1 MLNQLSRLSV
11 EADGRYATTEEL
23 QFLKDYIQSL
33 DLRLTAYEKISA
45 AQTEIVERVETQV
58 RATNPDLFR
67 KGNRDV
73 TATCKRDRFDVL
85 RYSAT
90 ALLSNDLDCLRDSF
104 LLWYR
109 TIIRVFQDREA
120 AAVTYQVMQEV
131 LKKYLTPQEAAL
143 ISPIMGLNQVILG
156 K

>member
-11 EADGRYATTEEL
+11 EADGRYATSEEL

-33 DLRLTAYEKISA
+33 DLRLDAYEKISA
-45 AQTEIVERVETQV
+45 AHAEIVNSVETQV

-85 RYSAT
+85 RYSAAT
-90 ALLSNDLDCLRDSF
+90 VLSNDLDHLRESF

-109 TIIRVFQDREA
+109 TIVHAFQDEQA
-120 AAVTYQVMQEV
+120 AHVTYQVMQEV

-143 ISPIMGLNQVILG
+143 LSPIMGLNQVILG

>member
-11 EADGRYATTEEL
+11 EADGRYATREEL

-33 DLRLTAYEKISA
+33 DLRLGAYEKISA
-45 AQTEIVERVETQV
+45 AHTEIVNSVETQV

-67 KGNRDV
+67 KGTRDV

-85 RYSAT
+85 RYSA
-90 ALLSNDLDCLRDSF
+90 AAVLSNDLDCLRESF

-109 TIIRVFQDREA
+109 TIIRVFQDQQA
-120 AAVTYQVMQEV
+120 AAVSYQVMLEV
-131 LKKYLTPQEAAL
+131 LKKHLTPQEAAL
-143 ISPIMGLNQVILG
+143 ISPVMGLNQVILG

>member
-11 EADGRYATTEEL
+11 EADGRYATSEEL

-33 DLRLTAYEKISA
+33 DLRLDAYEKISA
-45 AQTEIVERVETQV
+45 AHAEIVNSVETQV

-85 RYSAT
+85 RYSAAT
-90 ALLSNDLDCLRDSF
+90 VLSNDLDHLRESF

-109 TIIRVFQDREA
+109 TIIRVFQDRQA
-120 AAVTYQVMQEV
+120 AAISYQVMLEV
-131 LKKYLTPQEAAL
+131 LKKHLTPQEVAL
-143 ISPIMGLNQVILG
+143 ISPVMGLNQVILG

>member
-11 EADGRYATTEEL
+11 EADGRYATSEEL

-33 DLRLTAYEKISA
+33 DLRLSAYEKISA
-45 AQTEIVERVETQV
+45 AQTEIVEVETQV